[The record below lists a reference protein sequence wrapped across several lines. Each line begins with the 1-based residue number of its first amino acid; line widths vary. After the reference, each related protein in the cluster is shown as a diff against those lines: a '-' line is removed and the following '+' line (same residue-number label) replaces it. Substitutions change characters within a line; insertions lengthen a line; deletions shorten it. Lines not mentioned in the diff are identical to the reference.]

1 MRGVSINTIEV
12 NGVKLSLE
20 IEGKGPT
27 VVFVHGIPS
36 DYRVWKPQ
44 VDRLSTKFHTISYS
58 RRCAWP
64 NMHGDYMSSTVENN
78 VRDLEELINSVGV
91 DSIHLVSH
99 SYGGPIATSYT
110 LKHPEKVQSLTL
122 IEPHLPAVVVDQ
134 TNKDETLALINSKP
148 LVAKSGKESVDNI
161 KATLQEVFQNH
172 MDKAL
177 NSYYPKTW
185 ENNDVKVKLTEQART
200 MMIDNMV
207 TFKEMMTESPTFN
220 KADASRIAKPTL
232 ILSGQRTTEW
242 MKTVA
247 GELHKNISDNQII
260 IIQNAAHYP
269 HIENPK
275 DCSEAIFKFLSKHAS

>member
-1 MRGVSINTIEV
+1 
-12 NGVKLSLE
+12 
-20 IEGKGPT
+20 
-27 VVFVHGIPS
+27 
-36 DYRVWKPQ
+36 
-44 VDRLSTKFHTISYS
+44 
-58 RRCAWP
+58 
-64 NMHGDYMSSTVENN
+64 
-78 VRDLEELINSVGV
+78 
-91 DSIHLVSH
+91 
-99 SYGGPIATSYT
+99 
-110 LKHPEKVQSLTL
+110 
-122 IEPHLPAVVVDQ
+122 
-134 TNKDETLALINSKP
+134 
-148 LVAKSGKESVDNI
+148 
-161 KATLQEVFQNH
+161 
-172 MDKAL
+172 
-177 NSYYPKTW
+177 
-185 ENNDVKVKLTEQART
+185 